1 MQWKDAMV
9 PITATLHTE
18 ELTSLR
24 QLSHSFGNSMSVAPE
39 HRAKLLG
46 CGFAA
51 VFSDNLAITT
61 AGRAKLVYE
70 TTREY
75 WFPRSEQ

>member
-1 MQWKDAMV
+1 MA

-18 ELTSLR
+18 ELTSLH
-24 QLSHSFGNSMSVAPE
+24 QLSRAFANTMPDVTPE
-39 HRAKLLG
+39 HREKLVG

-51 VFSDNLAITT
+51 VFSNNLAITP

-70 TTREY
+70 TTREN
-75 WFPRSEQ
+75 WFPRSV

>member
-1 MQWKDAMV
+1 MA
-9 PITATLHTE
+9 PITAILHIE

-24 QLSHSFGNSMSVAPE
+24 QLSHSFRNSMPDVAPE
-39 HRAKLLG
+39 HCAKLVG

-51 VFSDNLAITT
+51 IFSDNLAITP

-70 TTREY
+70 TTREN
-75 WFPRSEQ
+75 WFPRSV